1 MPTDRSTPAGIPENA
16 IDIRFIRAGGPG
28 GQNVNKVASAVQ
40 LRCDLRAWPDLPER
54 VRARL
59 RTLAGRRLTD
69 DDVIVITA
77 QRFRTQEHNRRDA
90 FERLEDMLA
99 QARIE
104 PNDFDRDSAR
114 IAFQRPPGNRT
125 PDVDPSSASINRL
138 LPATW
143 SAPIR

>member
-1 MPTDRSTPAGIPENA
+1 MATDRGAPEGIPEGA

-40 LRCDLRAWPDLPER
+40 LRCDLRAWPQLPER

-90 FERLEDMLA
+90 FERLAEMVA

-104 PNDFDRDSAR
+104 PKVRRATRPTRASKER
-114 IAFQRPPGNRT
+114 RLEGKQQRSRVKSGRGK
-125 PDVDPSSASINRL
+125 
-138 LPATW
+138 
-143 SAPIR
+143 IRHLD